1 MEIVIVII
9 MLLVGFN
16 FVLKLTYHNLL
27 GKLLTCAVAA
37 LFVGLMWEEATTQ
50 SKTQIS
56 DWLNR
61 PELMLDT
68 SVLLTVDVFF
78 QVAFCVMMAKK
89 LANERFTRVDSVI
102 YTVTLWFPGLLIFP
116 TLFALL
122 VEIIFSFPGTDFA
135 TLAWCTAAAVMIL
148 APAIIFG
155 IKWLLPENDLRLELM
170 FMINALT
177 AILGVIAT
185 VNGRTAVKGTN
196 SVEWDALLGILAILS
211 IGTIAGLLI
220 NKRKTSKLIS
230 HIK

>member
-89 LANERFTRVDSVI
+89 LARGDEAQVGDTSEGVAERLDTKHVEYLS
-102 YTVTLWFPGLLIFP
+102 YCGTLGLNK
-116 TLFALL
+116 FAAPEG
-122 VEIIFSFPGTDFA
+122 VADFA
-135 TLAWCTAAAVMIL
+135 WKRVTVSFAVHGKSAFGKSLAFF
-148 APAIIFG
+148 P
-155 IKWLLPENDLRLELM
+155 
-170 FMINALT
+170 
-177 AILGVIAT
+177 
-185 VNGRTAVKGTN
+185 
-196 SVEWDALLGILAILS
+196 
-211 IGTIAGLLI
+211 
-220 NKRKTSKLIS
+220 S
-230 HIK
+230 HS

>member
-89 LANERFTRVDSVI
+89 LANERFTSRLCNLHCDPMVSGAAD
-102 YTVTLWFPGLLIFP
+102 FPH
-116 TLFALL
+116 ALR
-122 VEIIFSFPGTDFA
+122 
-135 TLAWCTAAAVMIL
+135 
-148 APAIIFG
+148 PACGNNF
-155 IKWLLPENDLRLELM
+155 
-170 FMINALT
+170 
-177 AILGVIAT
+177 
-185 VNGRTAVKGTN
+185 
-196 SVEWDALLGILAILS
+196 
-211 IGTIAGLLI
+211 
-220 NKRKTSKLIS
+220 LIS
-230 HIK
+230 GH